1 MRKDDKRKKPKKRKT
16 AVKKFKKIYMEIT
29 SACNLSCSFCPET
42 KRPKSFLSVAEF
54 ERRLEEVKPYTDH
67 VYLHVKGEPL
77 LHPQLEKL
85 LDLCLEKNIQVN
97 LTTNGTLLSN
107 HQEMLLRKPSLR
119 QINFSLHSL
128 DGNEEERDKDSYMR
142 TILDFAKEASQ
153 KGRPIVSL
161 RFWNIDS
168 SDLLSLDARKNK
180 ALLEIIEKE
189 FHLDHP
195 ILEKVQPGRGLKLSE
210 GIYINQDHEF
220 QWPALTEEEDDGAGF
235 CYGLKDQVGILTDG
249 TVVPC
254 CLDGEG
260 IINLGNIKEQSF
272 SSILSSE
279 RAKNLAEGFSR
290 RTAVEELCR
299 KCGYRKRFGK

>member
-1 MRKDDKRKKPKKRKT
+1 
-16 AVKKFKKIYMEIT
+16 MEIT

-85 LDLCLEKNIQVN
+85 LDLSMENNIKVN
-97 LTTNGTLLSN
+97 LTTNGTLLSK
-107 HQEMLLRKPSLR
+107 HREMLLKKPALR
-119 QINFSLHSL
+119 QVNFSLHSL
-128 DGNEEERDKDSYMR
+128 DGNEEERDKGSYMR
-142 TILDFAKEASQ
+142 SILDFAKEASQ
-153 KGRPIVSL
+153 KGHPIVSL
-161 RFWNIDS
+161 RFWNIDP
-168 SDLLSLDARKNK
+168 SDLLSLGARKNR
-180 ALLEIIEKE
+180 ALLEMIEEE
-189 FHLDHP
+189 FQLEHP
-195 ILEKVQPGRGLKLSE
+195 ILEKVQPGRGLKLAE

-220 QWPALTEEEDDGAGF
+220 QWPALTEEEDDGEGF

-260 IINLGNIKEQSF
+260 IISLGNIKDTPFRET
-272 SSILSSE
+272 IGSE

>member
-1 MRKDDKRKKPKKRKT
+1 MNVPKY
-16 AVKKFKKIYMEIT
+16 KKIYMEIT
-29 SACNLSCSFCPET
+29 STCNLSCSFCPET
-42 KRPKSFLSVAEF
+42 KRPKSFLSVKEF
-54 ERRLEEVKPYTDH
+54 ERRLHEVRPYTDH
-67 VYLHVKGEPL
+67 LYLHVKGEPL
-77 LHPQLEKL
+77 LHPELEKL
-85 LDLCLEKNIQVN
+85 LDLCMENDIQVN
-97 LTTNGTLLSN
+97 LTTNATLLSK
-107 HQEMLLRKPSLR
+107 HQEMLLRKPALR
-119 QINFSLHSL
+119 QMNFSLHSL
-128 DGNEEERDKDSYMR
+128 DGNEGERDKDSYMR
-142 TILDFAKEASQ
+142 SILDFAKEASE
-153 KGRPIVSL
+153 KGRPMVSL
-161 RFWNIDS
+161 RFWNIDRE
-168 SDLLSLDARKNK
+168 DLLRLSHRKNR

-195 ILEKVQPGRGLKLSE
+195 IEEKVQPGRGLKLAN

-220 QWPALTEEEDDGAGF
+220 QWPALTEEEDDGEGF

-279 RAKNLAEGFSR
+279 RAKNLAEGFTR

>member
-1 MRKDDKRKKPKKRKT
+1 MPKY
-16 AVKKFKKIYMEIT
+16 KKIYMEIT
-29 SACNLSCSFCPET
+29 STCNLSCSFCPET

-77 LHPQLEKL
+77 LHPALEKL
-85 LDLCLEKNIQVN
+85 LDLCMENKIQVN
-97 LTTNGTLLSN
+97 LTTNGTLLSK
-107 HQEMLLRKPSLR
+107 HREMLLKKPALR
-119 QINFSLHSL
+119 QVNFSLHSL
-128 DGNEEERDKDSYMR
+128 DGNEEERDKGSYMR

-153 KGRPIVSL
+153 KGHPIVSL
-161 RFWNIDS
+161 RFWNIDP
-168 SDLLSLDARKNK
+168 SDLLSLDARKNR
-180 ALLEIIEKE
+180 ALLEMIEEE
-189 FHLDHP
+189 FQLEHP
-195 ILEKVQPGRGLKLSE
+195 ILEKVQPGRGLKLAE

-220 QWPALTEEEDDGAGF
+220 QWPALTEEEDDGKGF

-249 TVVPC
+249 IVVPC

-260 IINLGNIKEQSF
+260 IINLGNIKDTPFRE
-272 SSILSSE
+272 IIESE
-279 RAKNLAEGFSR
+279 RAKNLTEGFSR

>member
-1 MRKDDKRKKPKKRKT
+1 
-16 AVKKFKKIYMEIT
+16 MEIT

-42 KRPKSFLSVAEF
+42 KRPKSFLSVEEF
-54 ERRLEEVKPYTDH
+54 ERRLHEVRPYTDYL
-67 VYLHVKGEPL
+67 YLHVKGEPL
-77 LHPQLEKL
+77 LHPQLEML
-85 LDLCLEKNIQVN
+85 LDLCLENDIQVN
-97 LTTNGTLLSN
+97 LTTNGTLLSK

-128 DGNEEERDKDSYMR
+128 DGNEEERDKEGYMS

-161 RFWNIDS
+161 RFWNIDPL
-168 SDLLSLDARKNK
+168 DLLSLDGRKNR

-189 FHLDHP
+189 FQLDHP

-220 QWPALTEEEDDGAGF
+220 QWPALTEEEDDGTGF

-260 IINLGNIKEQSF
+260 IINLGNMSEQSF

-279 RAKNLAEGFSR
+279 RAKNLAEGFTR

>member
-1 MRKDDKRKKPKKRKT
+1 MMKCNGGRTIVPKY
-16 AVKKFKKIYMEIT
+16 KKIYMEIT

-42 KRPKSFLSVAEF
+42 KRPKSFLSVEEF
-54 ERRLEEVKPYTDH
+54 ERRLQEIRPYTDYI
-67 VYLHVKGEPL
+67 YLHVKGEPL
-77 LHPQLEKL
+77 LHPALEKL
-85 LDLCLEKNIQVN
+85 LDLCMENKIQVN
-97 LTTNGTLLSN
+97 LTTNGTLLSK
-107 HQEMLLRKPSLR
+107 HREMLLKKPALR
-119 QINFSLHSL
+119 QVNFSLHSL
-128 DGNEEERDKDSYMR
+128 DGNEEERDKGSYMR

-161 RFWNIDS
+161 RFWNIDP
-168 SDLLSLDARKNK
+168 SDLLSLDARKNR
-180 ALLEIIEKE
+180 ALLEMIEEE
-189 FHLDHP
+189 FQLEHP
-195 ILEKVQPGRGLKLSE
+195 ILEKVQPGRGLKLAE

-220 QWPALTEEEDDGAGF
+220 QWPALTEEEDDGKGF

-272 SSILSSE
+272 SSILTSE
-279 RAKNLAEGFSR
+279 RAVNLAEGFTR

>member
-1 MRKDDKRKKPKKRKT
+1 M
-16 AVKKFKKIYMEIT
+16 KKFKKIYMEIT

-85 LDLCLEKNIQVN
+85 LDLSMENNIKVN
-97 LTTNGTLLSN
+97 LTTNGTLLSK
-107 HQEMLLRKPSLR
+107 HREMLLKKPALR
-119 QINFSLHSL
+119 QVNFSLHSL
-128 DGNEEERDKDSYMR
+128 DGNEEERDKGSYMR
-142 TILDFAKEASQ
+142 SILDFAKEASQ
-153 KGRPIVSL
+153 KGHPIVSL
-161 RFWNIDS
+161 RFWNIDP
-168 SDLLSLDARKNK
+168 SDLLSLGARKNR
-180 ALLEIIEKE
+180 ALLEMIEEE
-189 FHLDHP
+189 FQLEHP
-195 ILEKVQPGRGLKLSE
+195 ILEKVQPGRGLKLAE

-220 QWPALTEEEDDGAGF
+220 QWPALTEEEDDGEGY

-260 IINLGNIKEQSF
+260 IINLGNIKDTPFRE
-272 SSILSSE
+272 IIGSE